1 MHKTLNPA
9 TVYPPLSRYSHAV
22 EVPAN
27 ARRLYISGQ
36 LGMMPD
42 GTLAEGFEAQAE
54 WAWKNL
60 LAILTAADMG
70 VEHIVKYTTFL
81 INADDIAANRSIRD
95 RFLDGNQPASTLLV
109 VSRLASPDFLI
120 EIEVV
125 AAAS

>member
-1 MHKTLNPA
+1 MHKTYNPT

-22 EVPAN
+22 EIPAS

-36 LGMMPD
+36 LGIMPD

-60 LAILTAADMG
+60 VAILADAGMG
-70 VEHIVKYTTFL
+70 VEHIVKYSTFL

-95 RFLDGNQPASTLLV
+95 RFLGENKPASTLLV
-109 VSRLASPDFLI
+109 ISRLASPDFLI
-120 EIEVV
+120 EIELV